1 MKKLTGWILIIFCSI
16 FLLGFVIVLISIIPG
31 IVNGNNET
39 QMSVKEILTSSFG
52 FLIMITLLI
61 IGLSSG
67 IRKVKKEKK
76 IALIEYDKELNI
88 NLTGKIEYADYRN
101 LILGLSFRKP
111 LYLGVLGIML
121 LSSLSIL
128 WNKEDLMNQAD
139 SNYYI
144 FISLGVLL
152 LFPFIILFQ
161 IKRIYR
167 TSKLF
172 HQKLN
177 YSLTNDSIR
186 ITGETVDSTQR
197 WTHFYQIRETKRF
210 FMFYQGNMV
219 ATLLEKKMFSEN
231 ELQEFSEFIRSL
243 NVKRIA

>member
-1 MKKLTGWILIIFCSI
+1 MKKITGWILIIFCSI
-16 FLLGFVIVLISIIPG
+16 FLLGFVVVLISIIPG
-31 IVNGNNET
+31 VVNGNNET

-61 IGLSSG
+61 VGLWSG
-67 IRKVKKEKK
+67 IKKVKKEKK

-101 LILGLSFRKP
+101 LILGLSFKKP
-111 LYLGVLGIML
+111 VYLGVLGIML

-128 WNKEDLMNQAD
+128 WNKEDMMNQSD

-152 LFPFIILFQ
+152 FFPFIILFQ

-172 HQKLN
+172 HQKLQ
-177 YSLTNDSIR
+177 L
-186 ITGETVDSTQR
+186 
-197 WTHFYQIRETKRF
+197 
-210 FMFYQGNMV
+210 
-219 ATLLEKKMFSEN
+219 
-231 ELQEFSEFIRSL
+231 
-243 NVKRIA
+243 